1 MQALKQ
7 LVVHLLRDTANKID
21 AGTCELNATEAT
33 ELIEDCLESA
43 TDEAEYRKRFD
54 DDDDMRYRSR
64 YGYGRRY

>member
-1 MQALKQ
+1 MMILRFKSDDEHQDLLKKVKKMREAL
-7 LVVHLLRDTANKID
+7 DD
-21 AGTCELNATEAT
+21 
-33 ELIEDCLESA
+33 IEDCLESA